1 MKRVIALLAALA
13 MILAACGGGG
23 SRYGG
28 SDDGG
33 PATTAGE
40 DTTPATGAGDDK
52 AEAPGDHRHRQHLAL
67 TGPLAPNAAIHKVAG
82 DLFVER
88 LNASGGLLGRPV
100 EWRVLD
106 DESVADQAAALYE
119 RLITEDGVD
128 LIMGPYGTGAIAAA
142 IQVAERYGYV

>member
-1 MKRVIALLAALA
+1 
-13 MILAACGGGG
+13 
-23 SRYGG
+23 S
-28 SDDGG
+28 
-33 PATTAGE
+33 T
-40 DTTPATGAGDDK
+40 
-52 AEAPGDHRHRQHLAL
+52 
-67 TGPLAPNAAIHKVAG
+67 AAIHKVAG

-142 IQVAERYGYV
+142 IQVAERYGYVYPQHTGSLTYAFGYECHFPSWRSEERRVGKESRCR